1 MLLSMDTMTDRVVL
15 ITGATGELGRVSAR
29 LFADAGARL
38 ALAGTDASRLRGVAT
53 DLGLTDDRW
62 LPVVVDLSDRDATR
76 DALTAT
82 ESALGRI
89 DVLLHLVGGWSGGT
103 PIAELD
109 PAEAV
114 GMLDQHLWTTLHV
127 TQTVV
132 PGMVERGWGRVMAVS
147 APVAA
152 EPTAKSAAYSI
163 GMAAKETLLR
173 TLARETADTG
183 VTVNLVVVKAIDKD
197 RVRTTDPKK
206 ASWTTPE
213 EIAAVFRFLASDDAA
228 AITGARIPLFG
239 R

>member
-1 MLLSMDTMTDRVVL
+1 MDSMTDRVVL

-29 LFADAGARL
+29 MFADQRARL
-38 ALAGTDASRLRGVAT
+38 ALAGTDEGRLREVAT
-53 DLGLTDDRW
+53 DVGLEPDRW
-62 LPVVVDLSDRDATR
+62 MPVVADLSDRDTTR
-76 DALTAT
+76 DALAAL
-82 ESALGRI
+82 EAALGRI

-103 PIAELD
+103 PVAELD
-109 PAEAV
+109 PAEAA

-127 TQTVV
+127 TQAVV
-132 PGMVERGWGRVMAVS
+132 PGMVERGWGRVLAVS

-152 EPTAKSAAYSI
+152 EPAAKAAAYSI

-183 VTVNLVVVKAIDKD
+183 VTVNLVIVKAIDKD

-206 ASWTTPE
+206 TSWTTPE
-213 EIAAVFRFLASDDAA
+213 EIAEVLRFLASDDAA

>member
-1 MLLSMDTMTDRVVL
+1 MLRSVEPTTDRVIL
-15 ITGATGELGRVSAR
+15 ITGATGELGRVCGR
-29 LFADAGARL
+29 VFADAGARL
-38 ALAGTDASRLRGVAT
+38 ALAGTDAGRLRDVAT
-53 DLGLTDDRW
+53 DLGLADDHW
-62 LPVVVDLSDRDATR
+62 MPVVVDLSDRDATR

-82 ESALGRI
+82 EEALGRI

-109 PAEAV
+109 PADVV

-132 PGMVERGWGRVMAVS
+132 PGMVERRWGRVMAVS

-152 EPTAKSAAYSI
+152 EPTAKYAAYSI
-163 GMAAKETLLR
+163 GMAAKESLLR

-183 VTVNLVVVKAIDKD
+183 VTVNLVIVKAIDKD
-197 RVRTTDPKK
+197 RLRTTDPKK

-213 EIAAVFRFLASDDAA
+213 EIAAVLEFLASDDAA
-228 AITGARIPLFG
+228 AITGARIPLYG

>member
-1 MLLSMDTMTDRVVL
+1 MIL
-15 ITGATGELGRVSAR
+15 ITGATGELGRVSAQT
-29 LFADAGARL
+29 FASAGARL
-38 ALAGTDASRLRGVAT
+38 ALAGTDEGRLRDLAT
-53 DLGLTDDRW
+53 GLGLDGDRW
-62 LPVVVDLSDRDATR
+62 MPVVVDLRDRDATR

-82 ESALGRI
+82 EAALGRF

-109 PAEAV
+109 ATDVTA
-114 GMLDQHLWTTLHV
+114 MLDQHLWTTLHV
-127 TQTVV
+127 VQTVV

-147 APVAA
+147 APAAA
-152 EPTAKSAAYSI
+152 EPSAKLAPYAVGKAAEE
-163 GMAAKETLLR
+163 ALLR
-173 TLARETADTG
+173 TLARETANTG
-183 VTVNLVVVKAIDKD
+183 VTVNLVVVKSIDEK
-197 RVRTTDPKK
+197 RERTTDPKK

>member
-1 MLLSMDTMTDRVVL
+1 MDPTTERVVL
-15 ITGATGELGRVSAR
+15 ITGATGALGRACVR
-29 LFADAGARL
+29 QFAEEGVRL
-38 ALAGTDASRLRGVAT
+38 ALAGTDEGRLRDVAIEVR
-53 DLGLTDDRW
+53 LEDDRW
-62 LPVVVDLSDRDATR
+62 MPIVVDLTHRGATR
-76 DALTAT
+76 DALSAT
-82 ESALGRI
+82 EAALGRI
-89 DVLLHLVGGWSGGT
+89 DILLHLVGGWSGGT

-114 GMLDQHLWTTLHV
+114 GMLEKHLWTTLHV
-127 TQTVV
+127 TQIVV

-147 APVAA
+147 SPVAA
-152 EPTAKSAAYSI
+152 EPVAKSAAYAI

-206 ASWTTPE
+206 APWTTPE

>member
-1 MLLSMDTMTDRVVL
+1 MDTTTDRVVL
-15 ITGATGELGRVSAR
+15 ITGATGELGRVSAGM
-29 LFADAGARL
+29 FADQGARL
-38 ALAGTDASRLRGVAT
+38 ALAGTDEGRLRDVAT
-53 DLGLTDDRW
+53 DLGLDDDRW
-62 LPVVVDLSDRDATR
+62 MPVDVDLGDRDATR

-82 ESALGRI
+82 EASLGRI

-103 PIAELD
+103 PVVELD
-109 PAEAV
+109 PADVAE
-114 GMLDQHLWTTLHV
+114 MLDQQLWTTLHV
-127 TQTVV
+127 VQTVV
-132 PGMVERGWGRVMAVS
+132 PGMVDRGWGRVMAVS

-152 EPTAKSAAYSI
+152 EPTAKAAAYSI

-183 VTVNLVVVKAIDKD
+183 VTVNLVVVKAIDEQ

-213 EIAAVFRFLASDDAA
+213 EIAAVFRFLASDEAA

>member
-1 MLLSMDTMTDRVVL
+1 MTSTTDRVVL

-29 LFADAGARL
+29 TFADAGARL
-38 ALAGTDASRLRGVAT
+38 ALAGTDEGHLRDLAT
-53 DLGLTDDRW
+53 ELGLEDDRW
-62 LPVVVDLSDRDATR
+62 MPVVVDLRDRAATR

-82 ESALGRI
+82 EAALGRI

-109 PAEAV
+109 PADVTA
-114 GMLDQHLWTTLHV
+114 MLDQHLWTTLHL

-147 APVAA
+147 APPAA
-152 EPTAKSAAYSI
+152 EPAPKLAPYAIGKSAEEA
-163 GMAAKETLLR
+163 LLR
-173 TLARETADTG
+173 TLARETANTG
-183 VTVNLVVVKAIDKD
+183 VTVNLVVVKAIDEA
-197 RVRTTDPKK
+197 RERTTDPKK
-206 ASWTTPE
+206 SSWTTPE